1 MLCADITEKPSYTDK
16 LDIVG
21 IAFHQNK
28 LIWGKGYPSLPILQF
43 FNIVQNA
50 FNRAPPPGPPLPTS
64 F

>member
-21 IAFHQNK
+21 IAIHQNK

-64 F
+64 S